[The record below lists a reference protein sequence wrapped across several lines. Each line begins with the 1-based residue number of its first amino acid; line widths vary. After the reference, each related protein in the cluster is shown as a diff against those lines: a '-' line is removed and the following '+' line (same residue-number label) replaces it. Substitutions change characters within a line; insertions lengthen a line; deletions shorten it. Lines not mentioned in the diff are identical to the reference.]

1 MEPFRNIL
9 LSGEDF
15 LTLDCTVKQL
25 NSMFKQHYQPIML
38 SGNNVFGENSLDSVK
53 NVRTCIYTD
62 ISFIQL
68 LALMCLV
75 YVSYR
80 ILQRDLRK

>member
-15 LTLDCTVKQL
+15 LTLDGTVKQL

-38 SGNNVFGENSLDSVK
+38 SGNNVFGENPLDSVK

-62 ISFIQL
+62 KSFIQWL
-68 LALMCLV
+68 
-75 YVSYR
+75 
-80 ILQRDLRK
+80 